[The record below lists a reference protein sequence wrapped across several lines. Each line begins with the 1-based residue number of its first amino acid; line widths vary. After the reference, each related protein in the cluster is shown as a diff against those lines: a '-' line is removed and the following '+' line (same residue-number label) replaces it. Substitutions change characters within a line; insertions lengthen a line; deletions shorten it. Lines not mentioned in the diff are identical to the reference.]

1 MANLESLVQRCASF
15 SHIKQLQAYFIT
27 TGIFNCRIRSKL
39 LDLCAIAPFG
49 SLSFAIS
56 VFHQIPTPFTND
68 FNAIIRG
75 LMQSPQPS
83 TAFAWYRAMLR
94 GSFRVDAL
102 TCSFTLK
109 ACARVLAATE
119 SLQLHANIIRFGFM
133 ADALL
138 GTTLLD
144 LYAKVG
150 NLIYARKVFDEMPQR
165 DIASWNSLVF
175 GLAQGS
181 QASEALDLFKR
192 MGVEGLKPNEV
203 TVIGVLSA
211 CSHMGDFKEGQKIHG
226 FIRNQKFYMN
236 LQVCNALIDMYANCG
251 FVDKA
256 YGVFDDMGGRK
267 CIVTWNTMIMAFAM
281 DGDGCKALELFERM
295 DGAGVQP
302 DAVTYLT
309 VLCAC
314 NHAGLVEDGVRLFNM
329 MGKHGV
335 EPNVK
340 HYGCMVDLLG
350 RAGRLKEAYD
360 IINSMPMVPDVVLW
374 QSLLGACRI
383 YKDVEMAEIASRNLV
398 EMGSTNCGDF
408 VLLSN
413 IYAAHERWNDVGKV
427 RDAMKNTDVKK
438 VPGFSY
444 IEVDGLRHKFF
455 TDDKSNARWKEI
467 YAKLDEIRFKIKELG
482 YVAETSF
489 VLHDIGE
496 EEKENQLCYHSEKL
510 AVAFGLISTSKG
522 TPIQVIKNLR
532 ICGDCH
538 VVIKL
543 VSKIYKRQIV
553 VRDRVRFHKF
563 KDGFCSCRDYW

>member
-1 MANLESLVQRCASF
+1 M
-15 SHIKQLQAYFIT
+15 
-27 TGIFNCRIRSKL
+27 
-39 LDLCAIAPFG
+39 
-49 SLSFAIS
+49 
-56 VFHQIPTPFTND
+56 
-68 FNAIIRG
+68 
-75 LMQSPQPS
+75 
-83 TAFAWYRAMLR
+83 
-94 GSFRVDAL
+94 DAL

-150 NLIYARKVFDEMPQR
+150 NLSYARKVFDEMPQR
-165 DIASWNSLVF
+165 DIASWNSLIF

-211 CSHMGDFKEGQKIHG
+211 CSHMGDFKGGQKIHG
-226 FIRNQKFYMN
+226 FIRNQKFDMN

-256 YGVFDDMGGRK
+256 YGVFDDMDCRK

-281 DGDGCKALELFERM
+281 DGDGCKALELFQRM

-482 YVAETSF
+482 YVAETT
-489 VLHDIGE
+489 L
-496 EEKENQLCYHSEKL
+496 QWPL
-510 AVAFGLISTSKG
+510 A
-522 TPIQVIKNLR
+522 
-532 ICGDCH
+532 
-538 VVIKL
+538 
-543 VSKIYKRQIV
+543 
-553 VRDRVRFHKF
+553 
-563 KDGFCSCRDYW
+563 

>member
-1 MANLESLVQRCASF
+1 MTSTPLSVASF
-15 SHIKQLQAYFIT
+15 
-27 TGIFNCRIRSKL
+27 
-39 LDLCAIAPFG
+39 
-49 SLSFAIS
+49 
-56 VFHQIPTPFTND
+56 
-68 FNAIIRG
+68 
-75 LMQSPQPS
+75 QSPQPAA
-83 TAFAWYRAMLR
+83 AFAWYRAMQR

-144 LYAKVG
+144 VYAKVG
-150 NLIYARKVFDEMPQR
+150 NLGYARLVFDEMRLR
-165 DIASWNSLVF
+165 DIASWNSLIF

-181 QASEALDLFKR
+181 QASEVLDLFKR
-192 MGVEGLKPNEV
+192 MIAEGLKPNE
-203 TVIGVLSA
+203 
-211 CSHMGDFKEGQKIHG
+211 
-226 FIRNQKFYMN
+226 
-236 LQVCNALIDMYANCG
+236 VCNALIDMYANCG

-256 YGVFDDMGGRK
+256 CGVFDNMGCMK
-267 CIVTWNTMIMAFAM
+267 CLVTWNTMIMAFAR
-281 DGDGCKALELFERM
+281 DGDGHKSLKLFEQM
-295 DGAGVQP
+295 EKDGVQP
-302 DAVTYLT
+302 DAVTYLA

-314 NHAGLVEDGVRLFNM
+314 NHAGLVEDGLRLFNT

-335 EPNVK
+335 KPNVK
-340 HYGCMVDLLG
+340 HYGSLVDLLG
-350 RAGRLKEAYD
+350 RAGRLKEAYNL
-360 IINSMPMVPDVVLW
+360 INSMSMVPDLVLW

-398 EMGSTNCGDF
+398 EMGSNNCGDF

-413 IYAAHERWNDVGKV
+413 VYAAHERWNDVGRV
-427 RDAMKNTDVKK
+427 RDAMKNRDVKK

-444 IEVDGLRHKFF
+444 IEVNGLMHKFF
-455 TDDKSNARWKEI
+455 TGDKSNARWKEI
-467 YAKLDEIRFKIKELG
+467 YLKLDDIIFKIKELG

-510 AVAFGLISTSKG
+510 AVAFGLISTSEG
-522 TPIQVIKNLR
+522 TPILVIKNLR

-543 VSKIYKRQIV
+543 VSKIYERQII

-563 KDGFCSCRDYW
+563 KDGFCSCNDYW